1 MNSHETATPMHAP
14 NFHPMTVLLNQR
26 KRAIFRSLRASRGYV
41 YPDGILRVPRVGAVS
56 HNTPFVSTVSSDEW
70 SGPPAIEA
78 MIRFREWPHATSHYS
93 ESCPPITWN
102 MRAGSVL
109 AQALIHTCCSRIG
122 GS

>member
-70 SGPPAIEA
+70 SGASSNRGDDPISRVATCDLALLGIMSPDNMEYACR
-78 MIRFREWPHATSHYS
+78 IRLGTGPY
-93 ESCPPITWN
+93 PY
-102 MRAGSVL
+102 ML
-109 AQALIHTCCSRIG
+109 
-122 GS
+122 